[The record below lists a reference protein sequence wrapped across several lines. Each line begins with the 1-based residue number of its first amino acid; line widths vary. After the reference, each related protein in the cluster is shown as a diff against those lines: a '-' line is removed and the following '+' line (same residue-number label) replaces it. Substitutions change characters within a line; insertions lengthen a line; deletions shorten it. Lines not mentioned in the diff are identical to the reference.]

1 MPRNWQAVV
10 DGLSDVG
17 KLVHLAAR
25 WDAFDVEAK
34 RGSILRD
41 MRAAYNDEMNIQAR
55 NAGCG
60 DKLGRMRE
68 GSPALPQLRD
78 RAQIH
83 AESIVNTFNYDLAI
97 AIAHIR
103 QAVPTANRYTYVAR
117 LRPWYE
123 SRAAWKDPQ
132 IANMVEA
139 DARTFAQQDFT
150 EINRLRGM
158 GTARLEPRTAV
169 CQICQ
174 GWINRGNVPL
184 RVAMA
189 NPGPWHVGCPH
200 YFVIT
205 YDRMTPEQC
214 RDLWMGE

>member
-10 DGLSDVG
+10 DSLSDVG

-41 MRAAYNDEMNIQAR
+41 MRAAYNDELNIQAR
-55 NAGCG
+55 RVGCDRMG
-60 DKLGRMRE
+60 GVSEGPILTKLNDQARW
-68 GSPALPQLRD
+68 
-78 RAQIH
+78 H

-97 AIAHIR
+97 AIEHIR
-103 QAVPTANRYTYVAR
+103 QETPTANRYTYVSR

-123 SRAAWKDPQ
+123 SRAAWKDGQ
-132 IANMVEA
+132 IALSVEG
-139 DARTFAQQDFT
+139 DGRRMAQQDFVQM
-150 EINRLRGM
+150 NGLRD

-169 CQICQ
+169 CPICK
-174 GWINRGNVPL
+174 GWINRGNVPI

-189 NPGPWHVGCPH
+189 HPPPYHVFCIHGWSTNYNRRGQIDCE
-200 YFVIT
+200 T
-205 YDRMTPEQC
+205 
-214 RDLWMGE
+214 LWLGE